1 MIGWL
6 CGTAVAAGENRIIL
20 NVQGVG
26 YELMAT
32 TSIVAAATG
41 RGDTELAVFVHTHV
55 SEDRLELY
63 GFEDAECR
71 DAFRTLIGL
80 SGVGPRSGLQILSVL
95 GYEELT
101 RAIALEDVRAL
112 QRVPGIGK
120 KMAAR
125 ICLEL
130 AEKGLGSTILPA
142 GKAKSAQK
150 SRSPIR
156 KDAIM
161 ALQALGFP
169 QKDILTTIEVVIEK
183 TGEPKTVEDL
193 VALCLKELTTK
204 N

>member
-6 CGTAVAAGENRIIL
+6 CGTAIAAGENRIIL
-20 NVQGVG
+20 NVNGVG

-32 TSIVAAATG
+32 TSIVAAATA

-55 SEDRLELY
+55 SEDRLDLY

-80 SGVGPRSGLQILSVL
+80 SGVGPRSGLQIISVL
-95 GYEELT
+95 GFEDLT
-101 RAIALEDVRAL
+101 RAIALEDVRSL

-142 GKAKSAQK
+142 GKAKASQK
-150 SRSPIR
+150 ARNPIR

-169 QKDILTTIEVVIEK
+169 QKDILTSIECAIEVH
-183 TGEPKTVEDL
+183 GEPKTVEDL
-193 VALCLKELTTK
+193 VAQALQELTGKT
-204 N
+204 